1 MNKVIAQFGTKVET
15 VLHGDHHIITSVKL
29 PDGLES
35 LNAGVLL
42 YKESGEYK
50 PLNKADTSKSPVA
63 VIVDDV
69 VGPTSS
75 SVANVAV
82 HGAIRTDK
90 LVYADGGPVSQE
102 MVDKLASAGIYG
114 IGELPAE
121 AVAPVIHLQP
131 EATTT
136 VAQNKSVTLYVGAS
150 TVDGG
155 KISFQWYKNGSNSDT
170 GGTPVPAGTSS
181 ALSVDTS
188 AVATSYFY
196 CEVTNTKNNTTKTI
210 KSSVATVEVTA

>member
-50 PLNKADTSKSPVA
+50 PLNKTDTSKSPVA
-63 VIVDDV
+63 VIIDDV
-69 VGPTSS
+69 AGPTSG

-136 VAQNKSVTLYVGAS
+136 VAQNESVTLYVGAS

-155 KISFQWYKNGSNSDT
+155 KITYQWYKNGSNSDT
-170 GGTPVPAGTSS
+170 GGSPVPAGTSS

-188 AVATSYFY
+188 AVATSYYY

>member
-29 PDGLES
+29 PDGLEAM
-35 LNAGVLL
+35 NAGVLL
-42 YKESGEYK
+42 YKEAGEYK

-63 VIVDDV
+63 VIIDDV
-69 VGPTSS
+69 AGPTAA

-90 LVYADGGPVSQE
+90 LVYADGGPISQE

-121 AVAPVIHLQP
+121 AVAPTIHLQP

-136 VAQNKSVTLYVGAS
+136 VAQNESVTLYVGAS
-150 TVDGG
+150 AADGG
-155 KISFQWYKNGSNSDT
+155 KLSYQWYKNGTNSDT
-170 GGTPVPAGTSS
+170 GGTSVPAGTTS

-188 AVATSYFY
+188 AAATSYYY
-196 CEVTNTKNNTTKTI
+196 CEVTNTKNNTTKTV

>member
-1 MNKVIAQFGTKVET
+1 MNKVIAQFGTKVES
-15 VLHGDHHIITSVKL
+15 VLHGDHHIITTVKL
-29 PDGLES
+29 PDALES
-35 LNAGVLL
+35 MTAGVLL

-50 PLNKADTSKSPVA
+50 PLKKADNSKNPVA

-69 VGPTSS
+69 EGPTSG

-82 HGAIRTDK
+82 HGAIRTEK
-90 LVYADGGPVSQE
+90 LVFADGGPVTQE
-102 MVDKLASAGIYG
+102 VVNKLATAGIYA

-121 AVAPVIHLQP
+121 AVVPVIHLQP
-131 EATTT
+131 EATTS
-136 VAQNKSVTLYVGAS
+136 VAQNVSVTLYVGAS
-150 TVDGG
+150 ASDGG
-155 KISFQWYKNGSNSDT
+155 KLSYQWYKNGTNSGT

-188 AVATSYFY
+188 AAATSYYY
-196 CEVTNTKNNTTKTI
+196 CEVTNTKNNTTKMV

>member
-1 MNKVIAQFGTKVET
+1 MNKVIAQFGTKLET
-15 VLHGDHHIITSVKL
+15 VLHGDHHIITTVKL
-29 PDGLES
+29 PDGLEAM
-35 LNAGVLL
+35 NAGVLL
-42 YKESGEYK
+42 YKEAGEYK
-50 PLNKADTSKSPVA
+50 PLKKADTSKSPVA
-63 VIVDDV
+63 VIIDDV
-69 VGPTSS
+69 AGPTSA

-90 LVYADGGPVSQE
+90 LVYADGGPISQE
-102 MVDKLASAGIYG
+102 MVDKLATAGIYA
-114 IGELPAE
+114 IGELLAE

-136 VAQNKSVTLYVGAS
+136 VAQNESVTLYVGAS
-150 TVDGG
+150 AVDGG
-155 KISFQWYKNGSNSDT
+155 KITYQWYKNGSNSDT
-170 GGTPVPAGTSS
+170 GGTPVPAGNSS

-196 CEVTNTKNNTTKTI
+196 CEVTNTKNNTTKTV

>member
-29 PDGLES
+29 PDGLEAM
-35 LNAGVLL
+35 NAGVLL

-50 PLNKADTSKSPVA
+50 PLNKADSSKSPVA
-63 VIVDDV
+63 VIIDDV
-69 VGPTSS
+69 AGPTSG

-82 HGAIRTDK
+82 HGAIRTEK
-90 LVYADGGPVSQE
+90 LVFADGGPVTQE
-102 MVDKLASAGIYG
+102 VVDKLAAAGIYA

-121 AVAPVIHLQP
+121 AAAPVIHLQP
-131 EATTT
+131 EASTT
-136 VAQNKSVTLYVGAS
+136 VAQNESVTLYVGAS

-155 KISFQWYKNGSNSDT
+155 KISFQWYKNGTNSDT

-188 AVATSYFY
+188 AAATSYYY
-196 CEVTNTKNNTTKTI
+196 CEVTNTKNNTTKMV
-210 KSSVATVEVTA
+210 KSNVATVEVTA

>member
-1 MNKVIAQFGTKVET
+1 MNKVIAQFGTKVES

-29 PDGLES
+29 PDGLEA

-42 YKESGEYK
+42 YKEAGEYK
-50 PLNKADTSKSPVA
+50 PLKKANTDKSPVA
-63 VIVDDV
+63 VIIDDV
-69 VGPTSS
+69 AGPTSA

-90 LVYADGGPVSQE
+90 LVYADGGPISQE
-102 MVDKLASAGIYG
+102 MVDKLATAGIYG

-136 VAQNKSVTLYVGAS
+136 VAQNESVTLYVGAS

-170 GGTPVPAGTSS
+170 GGTPVPGGTSS

-188 AVATSYFY
+188 AVATSYYY
-196 CEVTNTKNNTTKTI
+196 CEITNTKNTTKMV